1 MRKKLIL
8 LFVVIFALSK
18 SKAQELNPIITATPF
33 LQIAPDAKSGGMG
46 NVGVATMN
54 DVNAQFWNA
63 SKYAFMKKDMAI
75 GVFHTPWL
83 RKVISDVFLGGIS
96 FSKKLDHR
104 SAYAVGLRYFN
115 LGKIELSDSYGT
127 PMGTEKVN
135 EFSLDGSYSLK
146 LSKNYAMGVTL
157 RYIRSDLGVK
167 SNNST
172 METVNTVSADVSG
185 IYVLPVKYTAF
196 DGVWRFGF
204 NVSNI
209 GPRVN
214 YTNDKSN
221 KNYIP
226 TNMRIGGSFDF
237 IFDDEDRLSC
247 SLDINKLLVPTPNV
261 SIKNDNKPPYR
272 HGNKGFIEG
281 IFTSFGDAPRGL
293 EEELE
298 EFSWGIGVEYLFNKM
313 FAFRT
318 GYFYENITKGTHNF
332 FTIGTGVT
340 YKNISL
346 DVSYL
351 FNTSEIVT
359 PLENTLRLSLSF
371 VFDRPAEVNNKP

>member
-1 MRKKLIL
+1 MRT
-8 LFVVIFALSK
+8 IFSRRK
-18 SKAQELNPIITATPF
+18 ELNPIITATPF
-33 LQIAPDAKSGGMG
+33 LQVAPDARSGGMG
-46 NVGVATMN
+46 NVGVATAN
-54 DVNAQFWNA
+54 DINAQYWNA
-63 SKYAFMKKDMAI
+63 SKYAFMKNDMAI

-83 RKVISDVFLGGIS
+83 REVVSDVFLGGIS

-115 LGKIELSDSYGT
+115 LGKIELSNSAGT
-127 PMGTEKVN
+127 PTGTEKIN
-135 EFSLDGSYSLK
+135 EFSIDGSYSLK
-146 LSKNYAMGVTL
+146 LSKNYAMGVSL

-167 SNNST
+167 SANST
-172 METVNTVSADVSG
+172 MRTVNTMSADVSG
-185 IYVLPVKYTAF
+185 IYVLPIKYTAF
-196 DGVWRFGF
+196 DGIWRFGF
-204 NVSNI
+204 NISNI

-226 TNMRIGGSFDF
+226 TNMRVGGSFDF
-237 IFDDEDRLSC
+237 IFNKQNRLSC

-261 SIKNDNKPPYR
+261 SIKNDGKPPYR

-281 IFTSFGDAPRGL
+281 IFTSFGDAPGGFK
-293 EEELE
+293 E
-298 EFSWGIGVEYLFNKM
+298 EFKEFSCGIGLEYLFNEM
-313 FAFRT
+313 IAFRT
-318 GYFYENITKGTHNF
+318 GYFSENISKGTHKF

-371 VFDRPAEVNNKP
+371 AFDKPQTKDNL